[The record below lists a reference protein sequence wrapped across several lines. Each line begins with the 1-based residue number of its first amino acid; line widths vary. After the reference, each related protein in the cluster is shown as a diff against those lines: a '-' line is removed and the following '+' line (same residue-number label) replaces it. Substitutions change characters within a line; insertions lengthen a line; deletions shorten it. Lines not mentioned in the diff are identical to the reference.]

1 MPHLWTGGSRCGW
14 STWVIFN
21 KGRWF
26 GENNPTQTTESWKVS
41 EANSMFNALMS
52 AGCFDTCARMGTAGL
67 DGSSF
72 AWWWYDLTIWWL
84 LWKISGHHITNQTT
98 SKPLYYVSC
107 GLKSWVS
114 EIVVFPFVTFQ
125 WTWCIDHTWPNP
137 VGSSQVRIFFCGV
150 IPVVFLQQTV
160 FLSFWRPLLWISGD
174 SMSLH
179 QILGRKD
186 IIIGVRITSSGPRV
200 PPEPGNHFRLQNAF
214 RCWDTPMSQGWR
226 GHRWC
231 QASCPGAVWFQALRI
246 ARAKNNQKT
255 NCL

>member
-84 LWKISGHHITNQTT
+84 LWKIKWSSYYQPNHIQTT
-98 SKPLYYVSC
+98 ILCFLRTQVMGVRNSCFSLRDFPVDLVYWPHMTKSSGKFPSSHLFLRGDSC
-107 GLKSWVS
+107 GVFAANSFSFILK
-114 EIVVFPFVTFQ
+114 
-125 WTWCIDHTWPNP
+125 
-137 VGSSQVRIFFCGV
+137 
-150 IPVVFLQQTV
+150 
-160 FLSFWRPLLWISGD
+160 
-174 SMSLH
+174 
-179 QILGRKD
+179 
-186 IIIGVRITSSGPRV
+186 TSSLDFWGFN
-200 PPEPGNHFRLQNAF
+200 EL
-214 RCWDTPMSQGWR
+214 
-226 GHRWC
+226 
-231 QASCPGAVWFQALRI
+231 ASNFG
-246 ARAKNNQKT
+246 
-255 NCL
+255 